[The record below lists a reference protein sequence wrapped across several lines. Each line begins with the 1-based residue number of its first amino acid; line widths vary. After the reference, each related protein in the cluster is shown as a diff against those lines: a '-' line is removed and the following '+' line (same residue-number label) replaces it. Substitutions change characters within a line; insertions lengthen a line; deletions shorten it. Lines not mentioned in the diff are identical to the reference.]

1 MTSYTCFSSTHQG
14 CGSVHRT
21 LKSAHGCCRVAEKRF
36 GEVRQPVPVADRAEK
51 DAKYPASEAAAARYA
66 VWAAKNGVASK
77 GKSTNESP
85 SDEASPAPASAPSVG
100 ALDGSEVAKAASP
113 EEHADAPA
121 PAPAPTADE
130 GHPLA
135 GLAEQLQPLL
145 APPIIKDV
153 CGSVQTMLD
162 SAIKQVEVEPRV
174 IEVVTPDSAPVQVD
188 GDQHENFELLL
199 KLVGAGENVFMSG
212 PAGSGKTTGA
222 KNVAE
227 ALGMDLIVQ
236 PVALD
241 KFEATGFVDAGGS
254 YRESAVYR
262 WATSEEP
269 ALLLLDEIDGW
280 MPQALV
286 ALNPILDNR
295 MGIFPGGQQFEIDPR
310 HRVIATA
317 NTWGL
322 GADAEYVGR
331 NRLDAASL
339 DRFGARIGWG
349 YDEKFKRKLVKAKF
363 GHEVGKV
370 AVDAS
375 LTVRKRLKDTGT
387 KVLWGPRQTLGLA
400 ARLAAKLTLAEA
412 FEVSA
417 LAQLADANRKR
428 ILEGIA
434 GVS

>member
-1 MTSYTCFSSTHQG
+1 MSSFTCFSSSHQG

-21 LKSAHGCCRVAEKRF
+21 LKAAHSCCKIAEKRF
-36 GEVRQPVPVADRAEK
+36 GEVRRPVPVRGRAEK
-51 DAKYPASEAAAARYA
+51 DEKYPASEAAAARYA
-66 VWAAKNGVASK
+66 EWAAKNGVGPK
-77 GKSTNESP
+77 P
-85 SDEASPAPASAPSVG
+85 EAPQAAPEPKVAPAPEAAPAESEAAPAAAGAG
-100 ALDGSEVAKAASP
+100 ALDGAEIAAAAAAAP
-113 EEHADAPA
+113 EA
-121 PAPAPTADE
+121 
-130 GHPLA
+130 HPLA

-145 APPIIKDV
+145 APPIIGDV
-153 CGSVQTMLD
+153 CGSVQKMLD
-162 SAIKQVEVEPRV
+162 SAIKQVEVEPKV
-174 IEVVTPDSAPVQVD
+174 IEVVTPDADPVQID
-188 GDQHENFELLL
+188 GEQHENFELLL
-199 KLVGAGENVFMSG
+199 RLVGAGENVFMSG

-227 ALGMDLIVQ
+227 ALGMELIVQ

-262 WATSEEP
+262 WATSEKP
-269 ALLLLDEIDGW
+269 ALLLLDEVDGW

-295 MGIFPGGQQFEIDPR
+295 LGIFPGGQQFEIDPR

-349 YDEKFKRKLVKAKF
+349 YDEKFERKLVKAKF
-363 GHEVGKV
+363 GHEVGKA

-375 LTVRKRLKDTGT
+375 LAVRKRLKDTGT

-400 ARLAAKLTLAEA
+400 ARLAAKFTLAEA

-434 GVS
+434 GAS

>member
-1 MTSYTCFSSTHQG
+1 MTPFTCFSSSHQG

-21 LKSAHGCCRVAEKRF
+21 LKAAHGCCKVAETRF
-36 GEVRQPVPVADRAEK
+36 GEVRQPVPVASRAEK
-51 DAKYPASEAAAARYA
+51 DEKYPASEAAAARYA
-66 VWAAKNGVASK
+66 EWAAKNGVNTK
-77 GKSTNESP
+77 GKPT
-85 SDEASPAPASAPSVG
+85 EASAEPSAEPAQEPEPAQAEAGAG
-100 ALDGSEVAKAASP
+100 ALNGADIAA
-113 EEHADAPA
+113 AAATDA
-121 PAPAPTADE
+121 
-130 GHPLA
+130 HPLA

-145 APPIIKDV
+145 APPIIEDV

-162 SAIKQVEVEPRV
+162 SAIKQVEVEPKV
-174 IEVVTPDSAPVQVD
+174 IEVVTPDAEPVQIE

-241 KFEATGFVDAGGS
+241 KFEATGFIDAGGS

-262 WATSEEP
+262 WATSEKP
-269 ALLLLDEIDGW
+269 ALLLLDEVDGW

-295 MGIFPGGQQFEIDPR
+295 LGIFPGGQQFEIDPR

-349 YDEKFKRKLVKAKF
+349 YDEKFERKMVKAKF
-363 GHEVGKV
+363 GHEIGKA

-375 LTVRKRLKDTGT
+375 LQVRKRLKDTGT

-400 ARLAAKLTLAEA
+400 ARLAAKFTLAEA